1 MVMHK
6 HLIAAAAFAAS
17 LGSTSALAVDNGIY
31 VGASV
36 GESGVEVDLNP
47 SLPNADFDDGDTA
60 YKLNVGWRI
69 LDWVAVE
76 ANYVDLGSPK
86 DTLQDGDGNDANIE
100 FDADGINFSGLL
112 FLPVG
117 PIDLFA
123 RAGFISWDASL
134 SQEGLGEIGSD
145 DGMDFSYGA
154 GAQFRIW
161 SLTLRAEYERFD
173 IADADTV
180 DMVSVGLMWTFL

>member
-1 MVMHK
+1 MRK
-6 HLIAAAAFAAS
+6 YILAATALAATMGA
-17 LGSTSALAVDNGIY
+17 TSALAVDNGIY

-36 GESGVEVDLNP
+36 GESGIEVDLNP

-60 YKLNVGWRI
+60 FKVNVGWRI
-69 LDWVAVE
+69 LDWVGIE

-86 DTLQDGDGNDANIE
+86 DTLQDSAGDDADIE
-100 FDADGINFSGLL
+100 FESDGINFSGLL

-123 RAGFISWDASL
+123 RAGFISWDAKLSL
-134 SQEGLGEIGSD
+134 DGVGEIASD

-154 GAQFRIW
+154 GAQFRVW
-161 SLTLRAEYERFD
+161 SLSLRAEYERFE
-173 IADADTV
+173 IGAADDV
-180 DMVSVGLMWTFL
+180 DMISVGLMWTFL